1 MAKLIIK
8 DGKGDERTHEI
19 ADDVTT
25 IGRSS
30 ANIIQIK
37 DEKSSRQHC
46 RIEKAGEGFRL
57 VDLGSRN
64 GTSVNGIKVSG
75 QTLKPGDVVEIG
87 ACRITFDQKMQVSAD
102 ELGAT
107 VPVSDD
113 TVQQVAASVGSSG
126 GPAVPQ
132 FVLEITEGG
141 GTGKRVEL
149 GVDPVT
155 IGRNASNTLQISDE
169 SASNYHAEVSKEAI
183 GYVVSDLGSTNGTK
197 VNGEKIVKSPLAHG
211 ARVQIGSTVITFK
224 NLGAPTE
231 EDAVF
236 GTVVL
241 DSDKLDRELA
251 AARSGGGGV
260 ARFFAGVFV
269 IALVAL
275 GGYGVAKLLK
285 RPGTENGDHP
295 VGDVPNYSF
304 REGTDADGSPKSWK
318 IFSPDPRNL
327 VMVDTTK
334 GREKGDELN
343 PKFSVRFQRDEGARP
358 NALMACQ
365 QSKTFDVDKGSA
377 YRASAYILCPG
388 AQGLY
393 GLRMTWVGSGTEGRE
408 LNQYARISGAHP
420 QWREVKLEARPPRW
434 ASRLRLALVA
444 MGNSGDVWFDDAGLE
459 KIALAEAPDAEQVVE
474 YKAVSASLDLAGR
487 VSVER
492 SREPAVSG
500 LIVASGQ
507 GDVLTDQSLAS
518 VERGFPRTEGDRRLF
533 RGSIFDFSQLRS
545 FNYDVTVR
553 KGAEGVAFKYDFG
566 TLEGELSLDSLA
578 LTFVIEPKY
587 AAAPEIYT
595 AGGRTPF
602 VKGKVAGV
610 SELILK
616 AAEEDRDLVLS
627 FGRPAELTMTP
638 LGEKK
643 ELTVVVARNPSL
655 SAATGASFSMEF
667 ASVST
672 RATADKA
679 EAFKAVFALYDG
691 KKWASFP
698 AAAEAVRRKY
708 PDAAAE
714 VGRLNDMLKRL
725 DAMKKTARSRADL
738 AVRNAEEASTP
749 EAHGLAFKQG
759 EDLLKA
765 LAREWAGTDLED
777 HFKKCQI
784 RLKDTLE
791 VRRRAEAEKEAREWL
806 KKGNSAME
814 AKQWMLAEV
823 YLKKVIDDYA
833 GTEAAASA
841 RKLLNICESKRR
853 REEEILKAGERIL
866 RKVRN
871 YELNGQYKQAIE
883 IIEKDPDYR
892 KYGAEM
898 KDVRAKLEEL
908 RGKLKTD

>member
-1 MAKLIIK
+1 MAKLIIR
-8 DGKGDERTHEI
+8 DGKGEERVHEI
-19 ADDVTT
+19 SDDVTT
-25 IGRSS
+25 FGRSS
-30 ANIIQIK
+30 ANIVQIK

-46 RIEKAGEGFRL
+46 RIERAGEGFRL

-64 GTSVNGIKVSG
+64 GTGVNGVKVSS
-75 QTLKPGDVVEIG
+75 QTLRPGDVVEIG
-87 ACRITFDQKMQVSAD
+87 ACRITFDEKMQVSAD

-107 VPVSDD
+107 VPVSDE
-113 TVQQVAASVGSSG
+113 TVEKVAASEKTEGSAS
-126 GPAVPQ
+126 PR
-132 FVLEITEGG
+132 FVLEITEGE

-155 IGRNASNTLQISDE
+155 IGRNASNKLQIGDE
-169 SASNYHAEVSKEAI
+169 SASNYHAEVAKEAI
-183 GYVVSDLGSTNGTK
+183 GYVISDLGSTNGTR

-211 ARVQIGSTVITFK
+211 ARIQIGSTVITFK

-241 DSDKLDRELA
+241 DSDRLDRELA
-251 AARSGGGGV
+251 AARSGGGGA
-260 ARFFAGVFV
+260 ARFLAGVFV
-269 IALVAL
+269 VGLVAL
-275 GGYGVAKLLK
+275 GGYGVARLFKAT
-285 RPGTENGDHP
+285 GEGNGDKP

-304 REGTDADGSPKSWK
+304 REGTDPDGSPKSWK

-327 VMVDTTK
+327 VMVDTAT
-334 GREKGDELN
+334 GREKGDEVN
-343 PKFSVRFQRDEGARP
+343 PKFSVKFQRDEGAKA

-365 QSKTFDVDKGSA
+365 QSKTFDVDKGA
-377 YRASAYILCPG
+377 GYRATAHLLCPG

-393 GLRMTWVGSGTEGRE
+393 GLRLTWVGSGTGARE
-408 LNQYARISGAHP
+408 LHQYARISGAHP
-420 QWREVKLEARPPRW
+420 QWKEVKLEARPPRW
-434 ASRLRLALVA
+434 ASRLRLAVVA
-444 MGNSGDVWFDDAGLE
+444 MGNSGDVWFDDVGLE
-459 KIALAEAPDAEQVVE
+459 KIELAEAPDAEEVVE

-492 SREPAVSG
+492 SREAAISG
-500 LIVASGQ
+500 LIVAAGQ

-518 VERGFPRTEGDRRLF
+518 VERGFPRAEGERRLF

-545 FNYDVTVR
+545 FNYDMTVS
-553 KGAEGVAFKYDFG
+553 KGAEGVAVQYTFS

-578 LTFVIEPKY
+578 LRFVIEPKY
-587 AAAPEIYT
+587 AASPEIYT
-595 AGGRTPF
+595 AGGRTTF
-602 VKGKVAGV
+602 AKGKVAGV

-616 AAEEDRDLVLS
+616 AAEDRDLVLS
-627 FGRPAELTMTP
+627 FNRPAELNMTP

-655 SAATGASFSMEF
+655 SAASAASFSMEF
-667 ASVST
+667 ASIST
-672 RATADKA
+672 RATADK
-679 EAFKAVFALYDG
+679 EQAFKAVFALYDG

-714 VGRLNDMLKRL
+714 IRRL
-725 DAMKKTARSRADL
+725 DTMLADVAARKKTARSRADL

-749 EAHGLAFKQG
+749 EAHELAYKQG
-759 EDLLKA
+759 EELLEA
-765 LAREWAGTDLED
+765 LEREWAGTELED
-777 HFKKCQI
+777 HVKKCQI
-784 RLKDTLE
+784 GLKDTLDK
-791 VRRRAEAEKEAREWL
+791 RRRAEEEKEAREWL
-806 KKGNSAME
+806 KKGNAAME
-814 AKQWMLAEV
+814 EKQWMLAEV
-823 YLKKVIDDYA
+823 YFKKVINDYSK
-833 GTEAAASA
+833 TEAAAAA
-841 RKLLNICESKRR
+841 RKLLRICESKRR

-871 YELNGQYKQAIE
+871 YELNSQWTQAIE